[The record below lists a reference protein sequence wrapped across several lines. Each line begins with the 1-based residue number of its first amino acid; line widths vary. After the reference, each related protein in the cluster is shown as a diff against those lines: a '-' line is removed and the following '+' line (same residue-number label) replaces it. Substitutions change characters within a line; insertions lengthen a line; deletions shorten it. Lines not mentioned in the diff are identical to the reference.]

1 MQFRSPSWLSTEE
14 ACVVATNRGY
24 NCLVEILPHRITAM
38 MSKILLLRSR
48 INARPS
54 TITRE

>member
-1 MQFRSPSWLSTEE
+1 MQFHRPSWLWTEE
-14 ACVVATNRGY
+14 VCVAATDRAY
-24 NCLVEILPHRITAM
+24 NCLVEIMPHRMTAM